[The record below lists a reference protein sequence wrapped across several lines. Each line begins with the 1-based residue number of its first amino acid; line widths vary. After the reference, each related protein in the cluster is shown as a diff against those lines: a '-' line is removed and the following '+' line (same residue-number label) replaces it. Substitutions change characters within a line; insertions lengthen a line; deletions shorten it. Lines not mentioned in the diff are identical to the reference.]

1 MTEPE
6 EPNPPIGYI
15 ADLSE
20 FQQDPQNANLHT
32 LRGQGMVT
40 NSQQKR
46 GFARPG
52 FADNENNV
60 LGGNLSVMEVP
71 ASIGLGDGKIFVVES
86 DGDIPIVHKRRD
98 VDPESPE
105 AILLAIEDNQS
116 AVVSVN
122 FDLARLIQ
130 RHDEG
135 VDFTGI
141 FTPDEIDQ
149 MKPGQGSDG
158 SLLSLVDVTIAEPRH
173 KVSPGE
179 IWHAGEHVL
188 ICAEVLTGW
197 PLWVEYLTGE
207 NTIFAPYPGPF
218 VPLSIKADTFK
229 MVMVQPNT
237 YIAGHILDRYEDVA
251 GEGLISL
258 DKNSR

>member
-1 MTEPE
+1 MAKSDDL
-6 EPNPPIGYI
+6 NHPIGYI
-15 ADLSE
+15 ANLSD
-20 FQQDPQNANLHT
+20 FKQDSQNANLHT

-40 NSQQKR
+40 SSQQKR

-52 FADNENNV
+52 FSDNENNV

-71 ASIGLGDGKIFVVES
+71 ESIGLGNGKVFVVES
-86 DGDIPIVHKRRD
+86 DGDIPIIHKRRD
-98 VDPESPE
+98 VEPESQE

-116 AVVSVN
+116 ALVSVN
-122 FDLARLIQ
+122 FDPARLIQ

-135 VDFTGI
+135 IDFTGI
-141 FTPDEIDQ
+141 FTSDEISQ
-149 MKPGQGSDG
+149 MRTEQGSDG
-158 SLLSLVDVTIAEPRH
+158 SLLSLVDVTIDEPRH
-173 KVSPGE
+173 KVKPGE
-179 IWHAGEHVL
+179 VWHAGEHVL
-188 ICAEVLTGW
+188 ICIEVLTGW

-229 MVMVQPNT
+229 MVMVQPNV